1 MLERVF
7 FFGAIPLVYLLPIS
21 HRSIQKH
28 KNTVIK
34 IHIMLVLTLLF
45 IYFTVRN
52 IWCVNCKDLP
62 KQIKSKFHKEFTI
75 NGCKCLYHEP
85 IRKKKRRILLFPG
98 LGISV
103 RRMMQESCMEMF
115 VEDSEILCFQ
125 IRGLGESDWDVDLSS
140 KSMLDDSINMMTV
153 FESMTDRSLDTLF
166 VGYSLGSFVS
176 MQSLAYAN
184 ILGIKCDNILLVNA
198 MCSGTTILYHY
209 KIFCMLLGV
218 NTKLHLNKSNV
229 PITILHAIDDIT
241 IPLSEAQELKQE
253 CDSIGRSCT
262 LLTCDGSHSN
272 YTIPTK
278 TKSYLR
284 LLSLGS
290 HGSIV

>member
-1 MLERVF
+1 
-7 FFGAIPLVYLLPIS
+7 
-21 HRSIQKH
+21 
-28 KNTVIK
+28 
-34 IHIMLVLTLLF
+34 
-45 IYFTVRN
+45 
-52 IWCVNCKDLP
+52 
-62 KQIKSKFHKEFTI
+62 
-75 NGCKCLYHEP
+75 
-85 IRKKKRRILLFPG
+85 
-98 LGISV
+98 
-103 RRMMQESCMEMF
+103 MQESCMEMF

-278 TKSYLR
+278 TKLIIKLLFLILKWTKSLIICLIFNSSFIIYL
-284 LLSLGS
+284 L
-290 HGSIV
+290 IV